1 LYPPSKGGEKD
12 NQTFPPPKGGEK
24 KPNISSSKGGEK
36 KPNISP
42 SGGGL
47 RGIKVICTFQNKN
60 RLYPPLNGEKKIT
73 KHFLLQRGGRK
84 NQIFPPPEGD
94 KGGGQLLP
102 LPP

>member
-60 RLYPPLNGEKKIT
+60 RLYPPLKGEKKIT
-73 KHFLLQRGGRK
+73 KHFLLQRGEEK
-84 NQIFPPPEGD
+84 TKYFPLRRRTKGD
-94 KGGGQLLP
+94 
-102 LPP
+102 